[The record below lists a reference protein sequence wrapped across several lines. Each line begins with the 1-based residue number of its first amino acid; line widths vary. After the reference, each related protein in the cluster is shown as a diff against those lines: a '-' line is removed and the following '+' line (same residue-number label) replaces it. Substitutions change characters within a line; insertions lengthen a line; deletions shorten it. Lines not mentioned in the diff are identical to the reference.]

1 MTDTT
6 NLGLTYLEA
15 AQAQKHVSVN
25 DGFRT
30 LDTLVQAY
38 AEDKDLSAP
47 PGSPSTGD
55 TYIVAAGASGLWAG
69 QSGKLA
75 SWQDTAWYF
84 HTPREGWLV
93 YVRDEGLMYLY
104 GGASWAAYSS
114 PLDATAL
121 EEGDVSLLGI
131 NGATA
136 DTTNRLSVN
145 SAGVLFNRATD
156 DIDVTLNKQAAG
168 DVAALTYKT
177 AFSTRAIVGL
187 NGSDDYA
194 INVSPDGST
203 FYQAFHIDADNG
215 HVAFGGAS
223 ADANNVLT
231 VSGSSALFTS
241 SGSFGFVFSKNATAN
256 DASVTWQTNFSGRA
270 LAGLLGDDDWTLKTS
285 PDGSTYTI
293 ALIADKDTAAV
304 SLPQHPKFSG
314 YLNYDQYN
322 AAGAWFKVD
331 INNARH
337 NDQAAL
343 SSGTF
348 TAPHDGYYLFG
359 GGFLHKTNGTVPT
372 AIQIGFS
379 VNAASPTADA
389 SRRTGEGGAAIDDTT
404 SISVTACLKLTAGDT
419 VDLRAFF
426 VGQDAYVAADENYFW
441 GVQVA

>member
-1 MTDTT
+1 MTDTP
-6 NLGLTYLEA
+6 NLGITYLEA
-15 AQAQKHVSVN
+15 AQSQKHVSVN
-25 DGFRT
+25 DGFRA
-30 LDTLVQAY
+30 LDAVVQAY
-38 AEDKDLSAP
+38 AEDKDLATP
-47 PGSPSTGD
+47 PGSPTNGD
-55 TYIVAAGASGLWAG
+55 TYIVGASPTGLWAG
-69 QSGKLA
+69 QAGKLA
-75 SWQDTAWYF
+75 SWQETAWYF

-104 GGASWAAYSS
+104 DGAAWGTYTS
-114 PLDATAL
+114 PVNATSLAQ
-121 EEGDVSLLGI
+121 GDVLLLGI

-136 DTTNRLSVN
+136 DTTNRLSIN
-145 SAGVLFNRATD
+145 TPGVLFNRETD
-156 DIDVTLNKQAAG
+156 DIDVVLNKNASG
-168 DVAALTYKT
+168 DVATLTYKT
-177 AFSTRAIVGL
+177 GFSTRVIAGL
-187 NGSDDYA
+187 NGIDDYV
-194 INVSPDGST
+194 ISVSPDGST
-203 FYQAFHIDADNG
+203 FYQAMHVDADNG
-215 HVAFGGAS
+215 HVGFGGAT
-223 ADANNVLT
+223 ADANNVLS
-231 VSGSSALFTS
+231 VQGSSALFSS
-241 SGSFGFVFSKNATAN
+241 SGSFGFVFSKNAAAN

-285 PDGSTYTI
+285 PDGSVYTI

-322 AAGAWFKVD
+322 AAGAWFKID
-331 INNARH
+331 INNTRH
-337 NDQAAL
+337 NDQASV
-343 SSGTF
+343 SSGAF